1 MPPLVT
7 RLAALAVC
15 LIAHLARAEHSVTAG
30 GFTGTTL
37 ASFGSS
43 PGVSGI
49 YAAWMYRTGSLV
61 SGLGVRVSAPSVVN
75 PIPLEGYSRTGLT
88 MDVGPWAPLLAVELG
103 VSGLSGLNRPAALRP
118 QDFTLAENRLTG
130 VFYVAM
136 HTEALRFTFR
146 RFTFSMA
153 GVDVGTSL
161 TAAGTVFR
169 LNLELVSV
177 GVRW

>member
-1 MPPLVT
+1 MPRLVN
-7 RLAALAVC
+7 RSVALAVG
-15 LIAHLARAEHSVTAG
+15 LTAHLAMAEHAVTAG

-43 PGVSGI
+43 PGVTGF
-49 YAAWMYRTGSLV
+49 YAAWTYRTGSLV
-61 SGLGVRVSAPSVVN
+61 TGLGVRVSAPSVAN
-75 PIPLEGYSRTGLT
+75 PIPLEAFSRTGLT
-88 MDVGPWAPLLAVELG
+88 VDVGPWAPLLAVELG
-103 VSGLSGLNRPAALRP
+103 VSGLSGLNRPLALRP
-118 QDFTLAENRLTG
+118 QDFTLVENRLTG

-136 HTEALRFTFR
+136 HTEALRFTYR

-169 LNLELVSV
+169 VNLELVSV